1 MNNKNIYLLYGS
13 QTGNSEEIC
22 KNIYLE
28 LFNLGYNSKY
38 SSLNECINKDLN
50 VFNFIEKKSDE
61 KDIVIIICSTTGNGE
76 APCNANIFYNKLK
89 NRNQQK
95 DLFNNIQYS
104 ILGLG
109 DTNYNKFCE
118 IGKNIDKRFSELV
131 N

>member
-50 VFNFIEKKSDE
+50 IFNLLKINQMKK
-61 KDIVIIICSTTGNGE
+61 
-76 APCNANIFYNKLK
+76 L
-89 NRNQQK
+89 
-95 DLFNNIQYS
+95 L
-104 ILGLG
+104 
-109 DTNYNKFCE
+109 
-118 IGKNIDKRFSELV
+118 
-131 N
+131 